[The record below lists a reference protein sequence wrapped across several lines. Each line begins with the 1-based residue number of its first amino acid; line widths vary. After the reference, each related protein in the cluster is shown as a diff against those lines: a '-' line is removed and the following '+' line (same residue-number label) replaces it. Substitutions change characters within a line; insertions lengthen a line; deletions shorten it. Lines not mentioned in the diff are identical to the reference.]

1 MRLRDLT
8 SSPKYLL
15 AAVSLAAA
23 SCNPFTDPQ
32 SDLNCPQTY
41 EFGNSG
47 CAKLLVILD
56 GPPLPWPA
64 LYRWSVRALSADSAL
79 QIFALGPD
87 PVNGQVPLRVT
98 LWLPLAQGVDTASL
112 WVVAKLLD
120 DRGPIVVGV
129 PLPVFAADSTLHP
142 TLFAPVGERART
154 DTIRLSLK

>member
-8 SSPKYLL
+8 SSPVCLL
-15 AAVSLAAA
+15 AVLVAAA

-47 CAKLLVILD
+47 CARLLVILD

-64 LYRWSVRALSADSAL
+64 SYRWSVRALPADSVL
-79 QIFALGPD
+79 QVFALGPD
-87 PVNGQVPLRVT
+87 PVAGQVPLKVT

-120 DRGPIVVGV
+120 DSGPIVVGV

-142 TLFAPVGERART
+142 TVFVPVGERART
-154 DTIRLSLK
+154 DTIHLSLK